1 MVGSLY
7 QLSGI
12 QAHGLK
18 EEKKLI
24 VAIRLLAWG
33 EAVKSHRVH
42 CSSGLGFHLWK
53 EKKESCYPSLLLL
66 SRVWEFWKESTIF
79 REKKKASLF

>member
-12 QAHGLK
+12 QGHGLK
-18 EEKKLI
+18 EEKLI

-33 EAVKSHRVH
+33 EAVKGHHVH

-79 REKKKASLF
+79 RGEKKASLF